1 MEFLK
6 TVAGKIVSGFVALAV
21 IALGITWWTMDPA
34 TKERL
39 LTNTGRIVGWFGV
52 VLFLPW
58 ATFFVTTWV
67 RKFESNLAAGLLVFL
82 MTALEVTLL
91 LWLFN
96 WDIDGA
102 AQWTFIALGGLVAGV
117 YNLLTCDWIAEK
129 LDG

>member
-1 MEFLK
+1 MDFLK
-6 TVAGKIVSGFVALAV
+6 TVAGKVVSGVVTLAV
-21 IALGITWWTMDPA
+21 VALGITWWTMDPS
-34 TKERL
+34 TKDKL
-39 LTNTGRIVGWFGV
+39 LTNTGRIVGWFV
-52 VLFLPW
+52 VVVFLPW

-67 RKFESNLAAGLLVFL
+67 RKFESNLAAGLLVFV

-96 WDIDGA
+96 WDIRGA
-102 AQWTFIALGGLVAGV
+102 AQWTFIAVGALVAGV

>member
-1 MEFLK
+1 MDFLK
-6 TVAGKIVSGFVALAV
+6 TVAGKVVSGVVALAV
-21 IALGITWWTMDPA
+21 VALGITWWTMDPA
-34 TKERL
+34 TKDKL

-58 ATFFVTTWV
+58 ALFFVVTWV
-67 RKFESNLAAGLLVFL
+67 RKFESNLAGGALVFL

-91 LWLFN
+91 LWLFE
-96 WDIDGA
+96 WKIEGA